1 MYKDPAKTTQS
12 TSRNSEPLTE
22 HVQENRAHWDNIAA
36 SWVSAGERSWDQES
50 PTWGI
55 WALAES
61 ELQLLPSDMKNMK
74 AIELGCGTAYV
85 SAWMVRLGAQVVG
98 IDNSKVQLATAE
110 RLMAVHGIVIDLI
123 HGDAEQVPYPDAA
136 FDFAISEYGAAGWCD
151 PRIWIPEA
159 HRLLKPGG
167 RLTFLGTHPLALLA
181 TPLNGAPCDEG
192 LHRPCFEMHKYD
204 WRNVEVDPGG
214 IEFNLTLSDW
224 LQLFRETGFEV
235 VNYLELQAPASASE
249 VKFSIPANWAKK
261 WPSEQVW
268 QLRKPVA
275 GEHR

>member
-1 MYKDPAKTTQS
+1 MNKDPAKTTQS

-110 RLMAVHGIVIDLI
+110 RLTASLLISFMAMQNRFRIRMQHLILRSVNMARRDGVIREF
-123 HGDAEQVPYPDAA
+123 G
-136 FDFAISEYGAAGWCD
+136 F
-151 PRIWIPEA
+151 
-159 HRLLKPGG
+159 LKPIDC
-167 RLTFLGTHPLALLA
+167 LSPVVALHFLGPIL
-181 TPLNGAPCDEG
+181 
-192 LHRPCFEMHKYD
+192 
-204 WRNVEVDPGG
+204 WRC
-214 IEFNLTLSDW
+214 
-224 LQLFRETGFEV
+224 
-235 VNYLELQAPASASE
+235 
-249 VKFSIPANWAKK
+249 
-261 WPSEQVW
+261 
-268 QLRKPVA
+268 
-275 GEHR
+275 